1 MKTRWTNSS
10 VLKFAGD
17 NDPVDLIQKKARN
30 LVLEALQNGWEGPPY
45 NPIKLA
51 EMLGVNVRQAYD
63 VKDARTINIGDAP
76 EIQFNPTQTRE
87 RVRFS
92 VAHEVAH
99 LLFPDV
105 LDADR
110 YRGGTRSV
118 SDEWQLEMLCN
129 LAAAEFVIPVVSFGF
144 SEFVPSIEEL
154 MVERRKY
161 DVSAEAFLIRLVQT
175 SNIPLAVFCAS
186 PFEDGEGSWKYRVNY
201 FIPSPLAPLQRLDKQ
216 EVPSNSA
223 LYGCT
228 AIGYTDAGSEDWLS
242 QEPVRIE
249 YVGVPGYPGS
259 PLPRVLGLVRFG
271 GTHSGLQPIRC
282 VHGSVLRPRGEGA
295 KLVCQLV
302 NDTALKWGGGVA
314 RQAAKLFDGVESDF
328 GKWITSIPMK
338 DRLGKVHFSKPLDDV
353 YIASIVGQE
362 GFGRSSTPRIRYRAI
377 EEALGSIRDFALIHK
392 ASIHMPHI
400 GTGAAGGNWPV
411 IEEMIERELVREGV
425 PVWIYSPPPKREQ
438 LELF

>member
-1 MKTRWTNSS
+1 M
-10 VLKFAGD
+10 LKFAGD
-17 NDPVDLIQKKARN
+17 GDPVDLIQKKARN

-45 NPIKLA
+45 NPIMLA
-51 EMLGVNVRQAYD
+51 EMLGANVRQVYD
-63 VKDARTINIGDAP
+63 VKDARTINVGSKP

-105 LDADR
+105 LEVDR
-110 YRGGTRSV
+110 YRGGIRNV

-144 SEFVPSIEEL
+144 SDFVPSIEEL

-175 SNIPLAVFCAS
+175 SNLALGVFCAS
-186 PFEDGEGSWKYRVNY
+186 PFEDDDGGWRYRVNY
-201 FIPSPLAPLQRLDKQ
+201 FIPSPVAPLQRLDKQ
-216 EVPSNSA
+216 EVPKNSA

-228 AIGYTDAGSEDWLS
+228 AIGYTDAGSEDWFG
-242 QEPVRIE
+242 QEPVRVE

-271 GTHSGLQPIRC
+271 EAQSGLQPVRY
-282 VHGSVLRPRGEGA
+282 VHGSVLQPRGEGA

-314 RQAAKLFDGVESDF
+314 RQAARVFDGAESDF
-328 GKWITSIPMK
+328 GRWMCAIPMK

-353 YIASIVGQE
+353 YIASIVGQK
-362 GFGRSSTPRIRYRAI
+362 GFGRSSMPRIRYRAI
-377 EEALGSIRDFALIHK
+377 EEALGSIRDFALMHE
-392 ASIHMPHI
+392 ASIHMPQI
-400 GTGAAGGNWPV
+400 GTGVAGGNWPV
-411 IEEMIERELVREGV
+411 IEEMIERELVREGI
-425 PVWIYSPPPKREQ
+425 PVWVYSPPPKREQ